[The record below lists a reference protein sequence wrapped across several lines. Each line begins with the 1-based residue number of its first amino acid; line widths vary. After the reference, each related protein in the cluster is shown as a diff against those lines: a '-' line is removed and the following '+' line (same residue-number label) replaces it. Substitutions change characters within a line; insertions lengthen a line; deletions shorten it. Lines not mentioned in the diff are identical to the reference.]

1 MISNWDFSLVLAIS
15 ELLVDPQQPSSLLDI
30 KLHAFQ
36 KAKDLMLQYEKR
48 GIRRDLLD
56 VILDKKLK
64 LILKAETANEVK
76 RASEPP
82 KPVYNYGTWREDP
95 FSVPEEE
102 LAMWAIIFA
111 QQHAKPTGSRAVHGS
126 LYSRVRNHERAA
138 YKRPAPRREAGGA
151 IGWIS
156 TSESIFS
163 ITFKDTMSSDCPL
176 LFPSLSI
183 RRIPATIGSS
193 KSSSAA

>member
-64 LILKAETANEVK
+64 

-102 LAMWAIIFA
+102 LAMWAIISPNNMLSQPA
-111 QQHAKPTGSRAVHGS
+111 QERYMDLFT
-126 LYSRVRNHERAA
+126 RVFGIT
-138 YKRPAPRREAGGA
+138 REQLTNG
-151 IGWIS
+151 
-156 TSESIFS
+156 
-163 ITFKDTMSSDCPL
+163 PL
-176 LFPSLSI
+176 PDVKLEVQ
-183 RRIPATIGSS
+183 
-193 KSSSAA
+193 

>member
-102 LAMWAIIFA
+102 LAMWAIISPNNMLSQPA
-111 QQHAKPTGSRAVHGS
+111 Q
-126 LYSRVRNHERAA
+126 ERYMDLFTA
-138 YKRPAPRREAGGA
+138 
-151 IGWIS
+151 
-156 TSESIFS
+156 TSH
-163 ITFKDTMSSDCPL
+163 
-176 LFPSLSI
+176 SLS
-183 RRIPATIGSS
+183 RNRTNNWKEVSS
-193 KSSSAA
+193 HDRNNLFRPEEWHDVQPSQAEPRQRSPRACC

>member
-82 KPVYNYGTWREDP
+82 KPVVHLWY
-95 FSVPEEE
+95 
-102 LAMWAIIFA
+102 LAGRSILRSGGGACDVGDHFA

-126 LYSRVRNHERAA
+126 LYSRVRIT
-138 YKRPAPRREAGGA
+138 REQLTNG
-151 IGWIS
+151 
-156 TSESIFS
+156 
-163 ITFKDTMSSDCPL
+163 PL
-176 LFPSLSI
+176 PDVKLEVQ
-183 RRIPATIGSS
+183 
-193 KSSSAA
+193 

>member
-102 LAMWAIIFA
+102 LAMWAIVSPNNMLIQPA
-111 QQHAKPTGSRAVHGS
+111 QRAVHGS
-126 LYSRVRNHERAA
+126 LYSRVRDHEGAA
-138 YKRPAPRREAGGA
+138 YKRPTPSCEVGGA

-156 TSESIFS
+156 TSESIYS
-163 ITFKDTMSSDCPL
+163 IIFKSTMSSDCPL
-176 LFPSLSI
+176 RFPSLSI

>member
-76 RASEPP
+76 RIRTAKAS
-82 KPVYNYGTWREDP
+82 VQLWY
-95 FSVPEEE
+95 
-102 LAMWAIIFA
+102 LAGRSILRSGGGACDVGDHFA

-126 LYSRVRNHERAA
+126 LYSRVRNHEGAT

-151 IGWIS
+151 VGWIS
-156 TSESIFS
+156 TLESIYS
-163 ITFKDTMSSDCPL
+163 ITFKGTMSSDYLL
-176 LFPSLSI
+176 LFPSLST

-193 KSSSAA
+193 KNSSAA

>member
-1 MISNWDFSLVLAIS
+1 MPLGTS
-15 ELLVDPQQPSSLLDI
+15 
-30 KLHAFQ
+30 
-36 KAKDLMLQYEKR
+36 QYEKR

-102 LAMWAIIFA
+102 LAMWAIISPNNMLSQPA
-111 QQHAKPTGSRAVHGS
+111 QERYMDLFT
-126 LYSRVRNHERAA
+126 RVFGIT
-138 YKRPAPRREAGGA
+138 REQLTNG
-151 IGWIS
+151 
-156 TSESIFS
+156 
-163 ITFKDTMSSDCPL
+163 PL
-176 LFPSLSI
+176 PDVRL
-183 RRIPATIGSS
+183 GVQ
-193 KSSSAA
+193 